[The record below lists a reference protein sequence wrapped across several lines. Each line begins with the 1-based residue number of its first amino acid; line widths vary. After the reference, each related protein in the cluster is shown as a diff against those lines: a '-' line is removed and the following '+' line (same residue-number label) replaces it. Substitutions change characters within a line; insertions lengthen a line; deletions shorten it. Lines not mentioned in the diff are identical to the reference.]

1 LRGQVKLVTTI
12 FGQWQA
18 DQAARMPRHE
28 VDDFRRDLLGSTDKI
43 ALVFA
48 IFVVNNDDHATV
60 TDVSDGLFDGR

>member
-1 LRGQVKLVTTI
+1 
-12 FGQWQA
+12 
-18 DQAARMPRHE
+18 MPRHE